1 MIHHGGRR
9 RTPLQRRLALLRHRA
24 TRLDPT
30 IKGLL
35 WVALAGLLFVQLN
48 TIIRLLSLQMH
59 PLQAQFLRYISSVVV
74 MAPLVV
80 AAGLAAYLP
89 KRMGGQFARGGLHS
103 IGLMLWFTAL
113 PQIPMA
119 DTTAIG
125 FTGPIFIMLG
135 AYLFFRE
142 QMRWDRWLA
151 ALLGFAGV
159 LIVVGPSLTGDSS
172 VYSLVMLA
180 SSPIFA
186 ASFLLTKAL
195 TRTERVEVIVLWQA
209 ISVSLFSLPLAMWF
223 WAPVLPGQWLGFLV
237 TGVLGAAAHYCVT
250 RGFAVADISST
261 QSVKFLDLVWA
272 AAMGWLVFGET
283 PSQSTLVGGL
293 VICSATIW
301 IARREARGRPR

>member
-1 MIHHGGRR
+1 MNHRTGRSR
-9 RTPLQRRLALLRHRA
+9 SPLQRRLALLRHRA
-24 TRLDPT
+24 QRLDPT
-30 IKGLL
+30 VKGLL
-35 WVALAGLLFVQLN
+35 WVTLAGLIFVQLN

-59 PLQAQFLRYISSVVV
+59 PLQAQFLRYISSVIV
-74 MAPLVV
+74 MAPWVMG
-80 AAGLAAYLP
+80 AGLAAYMP
-89 KRMGGQFARGGLHS
+89 KRMGGQFVRGGLHS
-103 IGLMLWFTAL
+103 VGLMLWFTAL

-151 ALLGFAGV
+151 ALLGFVGV
-159 LIVVGPSLTGDSS
+159 LIVLGPSLTGGSS

-209 ISVSLFSLPLAMWF
+209 ISVSLFSLPLAIWF
-223 WAPVLPGQWLGFLV
+223 WAPVLPGQWLGFLAA
-237 TGVLGAAAHYCVT
+237 GVLGVAAHYSVT

-283 PSQSTLVGGL
+283 PSQTTLIGGL
-293 VICSATIW
+293 VICGATIW
-301 IARREARGRPR
+301 IARREARGRQR